1 MAVGEAASLTVLRC
15 MQQGRPWIRER
26 RTPRATFAVRPPG
39 FLWLRGRGEEGGR
52 TASTELM
59 RAVPPPVNCLPP
71 TLGRSGLVHLAP
83 LETDIDRCE
92 THVLAHRG
100 APGKPQPGT
109 FG

>member
-1 MAVGEAASLTVLRC
+1 MDPGETDPEGDFCGAPAGLPVAT
-15 MQQGRPWIRER
+15 
-26 RTPRATFAVRPPG
+26 RA
-39 FLWLRGRGEEGGR
+39 WRGGWADGVDGTDAGGYH
-52 TASTELM
+52 L
-59 RAVPPPVNCLPP
+59 PVNCLPP